1 MSLRVNGSSRP
12 VRPRAGDAAVTMY
25 AAGGSGLRVGE
36 RPLGPLRGGIVSRGA
51 VAVIGNAIIWGVV
64 IISVSLDLKG
74 TEYADGVRLTLG
86 GGAAMSLLIVGA
98 ALGRKK

>member
-1 MSLRVNGSSRP
+1 M
-12 VRPRAGDAAVTMY
+12 
-25 AAGGSGLRVGE
+25 
-36 RPLGPLRGGIVSRGA
+36 SRGA

-74 TEYADGVRLTLG
+74 TEYADGVRQTLG